1 MKKRRAAVLVLALGL
16 MLAGCGQ
23 KAKTGTWNANTNS
36 IYVNHAQ
43 EVASALI
50 YTSET
55 DNDSYN
61 QDELKAYV
69 EEAVVDYN
77 TANGGAASSANTEGA
92 AKLPVALRSC
102 TLEGKTGTL
111 VFDYASAGDFVK
123 FAQETG
129 DNTHTVTS
137 LSVSTVAD
145 AVAAGELGD
154 AAFVNPS
161 GKAVAQTDVTK
172 QTGYYVIS
180 MEGSA
185 VVQVEGAVA
194 YMTDGVSLR
203 DSYTAVV
210 PEGKNYIVF
219 Q

>member
-137 LSVSTVAD
+137 LSVSTMAD

>member
-61 QDELKAYV
+61 QDELRAYV

>member
-111 VFDYASAGDFVK
+111 VFDYANAGDFVK

-145 AVAAGELGD
+145 AVATGELED
-154 AAFVNPS
+154 AVFVNPS